1 MNART
6 LTVRTG
12 RRAAVAELG
21 SGPPVLYLHDVF
33 DAHGSTREWLP
44 FHAALAESTKVIAL
58 AHAGCADSDED
69 DNAET
74 PDDVVFHVLEAL
86 DALGIARIPVIGVG
100 IGGWI
105 AAELA
110 VRHPDVVERL
120 ALVGATGL
128 FVPRQP
134 ITDMFFAAQPID
146 GKIFRELRGIMF
158 TDPDSPVANEH
169 IPDGRMDTEREM
181 LRYRTYRF
189 ANRLGFRPPYLYDR
203 RLLGRLPRYREP
215 ALVVWGAEDRFVP
228 VAHAH
233 AYAESLGNAKLEI
246 IPAVG
251 HSLHLEHAA
260 HLANTLSAFVSPSVT
275 ATSARPT
282 S

>member
-12 RRAAVAELG
+12 RRATLAELG

-33 DAHGSTREWLP
+33 DVHGSTREWLP
-44 FHAALAESTKVIAL
+44 FHAALAEHATVVAL

-128 FVPRQP
+128 FGPGQQ
-134 ITDMFFAAQPID
+134 IADMFFAAQPID
-146 GKIFRELRGIMF
+146 GKIFRELRGIFF
-158 TDPDSPVANEH
+158 TDPDSAVA
-169 IPDGRMDTEREM
+169 
-181 LRYRTYRF
+181 
-189 ANRLGFRPPYLYDR
+189 
-203 RLLGRLPRYREP
+203 
-215 ALVVWGAEDRFVP
+215 
-228 VAHAH
+228 
-233 AYAESLGNAKLEI
+233 K
-246 IPAVG
+246 
-251 HSLHLEHAA
+251 
-260 HLANTLSAFVSPSVT
+260 
-275 ATSARPT
+275 
-282 S
+282 

>member
-6 LTVRTG
+6 IAVRTG
-12 RRAAVAELG
+12 RRAVVAELG
-21 SGPPVLYLHDVF
+21 SGQPVLYLHDIIDV
-33 DAHGSTREWLP
+33 HGSTRAWQP
-44 FHAALAESTKVIAL
+44 FHLALAEHAKIIAL

-69 DNAET
+69 DDAET
-74 PDDVVFHVLEAL
+74 PDDVVFHVLEIL

-128 FVPRQP
+128 FVPQQR
-134 ITDMFFAAQPID
+134 IGDIFFAAQPID
-146 GKIFRELRGIMF
+146 GKIFRELREILF
-158 TDPDSPVANEH
+158 TDPDSSVANEH

-215 ALVVWGAEDRFVP
+215 ALVLWGAGDRFVP

-246 IPAVG
+246 VPAAG

-260 HLANTLSAFVSPSVT
+260 HLAGALSAFLASKPT
-275 ATSARPT
+275 ATAARPA